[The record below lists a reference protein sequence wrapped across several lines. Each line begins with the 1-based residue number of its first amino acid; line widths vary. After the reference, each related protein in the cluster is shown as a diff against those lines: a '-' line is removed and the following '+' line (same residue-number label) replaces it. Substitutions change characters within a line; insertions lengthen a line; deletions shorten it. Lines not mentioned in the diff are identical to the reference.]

1 MGHVQYPV
9 KPIHIILSHMSK
21 RPAVQ
26 TMPKGILY
34 LSTSSGPGG
43 AERLVNKLA
52 VGFNSESF
60 RSLVCLF
67 RPGWVQQQCES
78 DGIPTTVIPNKG
90 VFDVAWL
97 WRFLALIRKE
107 QVQLIHAHEFDAIVH
122 GTLAAALARIPIVAT
137 IHGKNYYWQKA
148 TRRIAYR
155 LVSRYARMVT
165 VSEDLK
171 GFVMQRTGIPSQRMR
186 VIYNGIDAFPD
197 VEPNDQA
204 RLRNEIG
211 LDSQDQIVGTVGSL
225 YPVKGHRFLV
235 DAMPSIV
242 EACPRARFV
251 LVGRGDQEVPL
262 KEQVKKLGIERYVY
276 FLGLRQ
282 DISRLL
288 SIMDVFV
295 LPSLSEGLSV
305 ATLEAMAS
313 ARPVVATRVGGNPEL
328 VVDGETGMLVPSV
341 DSHALANSIAD
352 LLLDRPRARI
362 MGLRGRERVEKRFRM
377 NMMVDEYRKLY
388 EECFGM

>member
-1 MGHVQYPV
+1 MRRV
-9 KPIHIILSHMSK
+9 ILHF
-21 RPAVQ
+21 
-26 TMPKGILY
+26 
-34 LSTSSGPGG
+34 STGSGPGG

-52 VGFNSESF
+52 VGFNDESF

-67 RPGWVQQQCES
+67 RPGWLQQQCES
-78 DGIPTTVIPNKG
+78 DGIPTAVIPNKG

-97 WRFLALIRKE
+97 WRFLALIQKE

-122 GTLAAALARIPIVAT
+122 GTLAAALARIPVVAT

-148 TRRIAYR
+148 TRRMAYR
-155 LVSRYARMVT
+155 LASRYARMVT

-171 GFVMQRTGIPSQRMR
+171 GFVTQRTGIPSQLMR

-197 VEPNDQA
+197 VEPNEQA

-211 LDSQDQIVGTVGSL
+211 LHGQDQIVGAVGSL
-225 YPVKGHRFLV
+225 YPVKGHRFLIEAV
-235 DAMPSIV
+235 PTII

-282 DISRLL
+282 DISKLL

-328 VVDGETGMLVPSV
+328 VVDGETGMLVPSE
-341 DSHALANSIAD
+341 DSHALAKSIAD
-352 LLLDRPRARI
+352 LLLDRSRATLLGQRGRAR
-362 MGLRGRERVEKRFRM
+362 VEQSFQM
-377 NMMVDEYRKLY
+377 HMMVGQYRKLY
-388 EECFGM
+388 EECLGV